1 MRLQQQRRSAMHA
14 AKEVALPSLFCR
26 SYRVALKL
34 LVAAGVSHP
43 HPATIR
49 GQARPVKNGGE
60 ECNTMQMDIAART
73 RIVLFRTKPKS
84 ITISLR
90 GAKADGDLG

>member
-1 MRLQQQRRSAMHA
+1 MRLQQQRRSATHA
-14 AKEVALPSLFCR
+14 AKEVALPSLVCR

-49 GQARPVKNGGE
+49 CQARPLKNGWE
-60 ECNTMQMDIAART
+60 EWKAKHMDNEAKT
-73 RIVLFRTKPKS
+73 QIVLFRTKPKS

-90 GAKADGDLG
+90 GAEADGDFG